1 MTTVVVLWGYLGCGE
16 PVEAWG
22 ADHLVQT
29 PNDLLKLL
37 RMA

>member
-1 MTTVVVLWGYLGCGE
+1 MTTIAVAWGYLGAGE
-16 PVEAWG
+16 PIGSWG
-22 ADHLVQT
+22 ADHLAQT